1 MAGSD
6 VTDVTREFCFGAPE
20 AHLAAEKERA
30 RVFGAD
36 PLRSKRLLL
45 HSGLDVGNMQSARRL
60 VQIATYLYLLA
71 FELLGF
77 VLVIDLVGSG
87 VGLQDVLVA
96 GLHHGSGEG
105 LPILRCRRR
114 RALRR
119 TGLIWNRRAGLCR
132 AGLRR
137 ARRWAC
143 RRTRSGR
150 RARTRAGLIAGLGK
164 RRRQHSYHQRKN
176 RHHTES
182 LLHYFRSSRNIDEL
196 ATGLVIEH
204 AVCQCSCKP
213 LLYLLRTNAN
223 RKGSFGIFLGQIFT
237 LDVCYRKDCT
247 KESRGMLMRLFAG
260 SQPIQEHLLDRL
272 IVSHQ
277 DVAHGMSTHEMANFL
292 GEVLHVVTSTLKR
305 LSHEDDL
312 QAGLTLHVLWIFN
325 MAQ

>member
-1 MAGSD
+1 MASFD
-6 VTDVTREFCFGAPE
+6 VTDVTREFAS
-20 AHLAAEKERA
+20 ARLKRIWAAEKERA

-77 VLVIDLVGSG
+77 VLVIDLVRSG

-119 TGLIWNRRAGLCR
+119 TGLIWSRWAGLCR

-137 ARRWAC
+137 AGLRRAVRWAC
-143 RRTRSGR
+143 RRARSCG

-164 RRRQHSYHQRKN
+164 RRRQHSCHQRKDSY
-176 RHHTES
+176 HSES
-182 LLHYFRSSRNIDEL
+182 LLHHSRSSKIIDEWL
-196 ATGLVIEH
+196 PG
-204 AVCQCSCKP
+204 
-213 LLYLLRTNAN
+213 
-223 RKGSFGIFLGQIFT
+223 
-237 LDVCYRKDCT
+237 
-247 KESRGMLMRLFAG
+247 
-260 SQPIQEHLLDRL
+260 
-272 IVSHQ
+272 
-277 DVAHGMSTHEMANFL
+277 
-292 GEVLHVVTSTLKR
+292 
-305 LSHEDDL
+305 
-312 QAGLTLHVLWIFN
+312 
-325 MAQ
+325 

>member
-1 MAGSD
+1 MSQGSFASA
-6 VTDVTREFCFGAPE
+6 RLKPIWRRKKKGP
-20 AHLAAEKERA
+20 

-119 TGLIWNRRAGLCR
+119 TGLIWSRWAGLCR

-137 ARRWAC
+137 AGLRRGVRWAC
-143 RRTRSGR
+143 RRARSCG

-164 RRRQHSYHQRKN
+164 RRRQHSCHQRKDSY
-176 RHHTES
+176 HSES
-182 LLHYFRSSRNIDEL
+182 LLHHSRSSKIIDEWL
-196 ATGLVIEH
+196 PG
-204 AVCQCSCKP
+204 
-213 LLYLLRTNAN
+213 
-223 RKGSFGIFLGQIFT
+223 
-237 LDVCYRKDCT
+237 
-247 KESRGMLMRLFAG
+247 
-260 SQPIQEHLLDRL
+260 
-272 IVSHQ
+272 
-277 DVAHGMSTHEMANFL
+277 
-292 GEVLHVVTSTLKR
+292 
-305 LSHEDDL
+305 
-312 QAGLTLHVLWIFN
+312 
-325 MAQ
+325 

>member
-1 MAGSD
+1 MSQGSFASA
-6 VTDVTREFCFGAPE
+6 RLKPIWRRKKKGP
-20 AHLAAEKERA
+20 

-119 TGLIWNRRAGLCR
+119 TGLIWSRWAGLCR

-137 ARRWAC
+137 AVRWAC
-143 RRTRSGR
+143 RRARSCG
-150 RARTRAGLIAGLGK
+150 RARTWAGLIAGLGE
-164 RRRQHSYHQRKN
+164 RR
-176 RHHTES
+176 
-182 LLHYFRSSRNIDEL
+182 
-196 ATGLVIEH
+196 
-204 AVCQCSCKP
+204 
-213 LLYLLRTNAN
+213 
-223 RKGSFGIFLGQIFT
+223 
-237 LDVCYRKDCT
+237 
-247 KESRGMLMRLFAG
+247 
-260 SQPIQEHLLDRL
+260 
-272 IVSHQ
+272 
-277 DVAHGMSTHEMANFL
+277 
-292 GEVLHVVTSTLKR
+292 
-305 LSHEDDL
+305 
-312 QAGLTLHVLWIFN
+312 
-325 MAQ
+325 

>member
-1 MAGSD
+1 MSQGSFASA
-6 VTDVTREFCFGAPE
+6 RLKPIWRRKKKGP
-20 AHLAAEKERA
+20 

-119 TGLIWNRRAGLCR
+119 TGLIWSRRAGLCR

-247 KESRGMLMRLFAG
+247 QESGGLLMLLFAG
-260 SQPIQEHLLDRL
+260 SQPIQEHLFNRF
-272 IVSHQ
+272 IVGH
-277 DVAHGMSTHEMANFL
+277 
-292 GEVLHVVTSTLKR
+292 
-305 LSHEDDL
+305 
-312 QAGLTLHVLWIFN
+312 
-325 MAQ
+325 

>member
-1 MAGSD
+1 MSQGSFASA
-6 VTDVTREFCFGAPE
+6 RLKPIWRRKKKGP
-20 AHLAAEKERA
+20 

-119 TGLIWNRRAGLCR
+119 TGLIWSRWAGLCR

-137 ARRWAC
+137 AGLRRAVRWAC
-143 RRTRSGR
+143 RRARSCG

-164 RRRQHSYHQRKN
+164 RRRQHSCHQRKDSY
-176 RHHTES
+176 HSES
-182 LLHYFRSSRNIDEL
+182 LLHHSRSSKIIDEWL
-196 ATGLVIEH
+196 PG
-204 AVCQCSCKP
+204 
-213 LLYLLRTNAN
+213 
-223 RKGSFGIFLGQIFT
+223 
-237 LDVCYRKDCT
+237 
-247 KESRGMLMRLFAG
+247 
-260 SQPIQEHLLDRL
+260 
-272 IVSHQ
+272 
-277 DVAHGMSTHEMANFL
+277 
-292 GEVLHVVTSTLKR
+292 
-305 LSHEDDL
+305 
-312 QAGLTLHVLWIFN
+312 
-325 MAQ
+325 

>member
-1 MAGSD
+1 MSQGSFASA
-6 VTDVTREFCFGAPE
+6 RLKPIWRRKKKGP
-20 AHLAAEKERA
+20 

-87 VGLQDVLVA
+87 VGVQDVLVA

-119 TGLIWNRRAGLCR
+119 TGLIWSRWAGLCR

-137 ARRWAC
+137 AGLRRAVRWAC
-143 RRTRSGR
+143 RRARSCG

-164 RRRQHSYHQRKN
+164 RRRQHSCHQRKDSY
-176 RHHTES
+176 HSES
-182 LLHYFRSSRNIDEL
+182 LLHHSRSSKIIDEWL
-196 ATGLVIEH
+196 PG
-204 AVCQCSCKP
+204 
-213 LLYLLRTNAN
+213 
-223 RKGSFGIFLGQIFT
+223 
-237 LDVCYRKDCT
+237 
-247 KESRGMLMRLFAG
+247 
-260 SQPIQEHLLDRL
+260 
-272 IVSHQ
+272 
-277 DVAHGMSTHEMANFL
+277 
-292 GEVLHVVTSTLKR
+292 
-305 LSHEDDL
+305 
-312 QAGLTLHVLWIFN
+312 
-325 MAQ
+325 

>member
-1 MAGSD
+1 MSQGSFASA
-6 VTDVTREFCFGAPE
+6 RLKPIWRRKKKGP
-20 AHLAAEKERA
+20 

-77 VLVIDLVGSG
+77 VLVIDLVRSG

-119 TGLIWNRRAGLCR
+119 TGLIWSRWAGLCR

-137 ARRWAC
+137 AVRWAC
-143 RRTRSGR
+143 RRARSCG
-150 RARTRAGLIAGLGK
+150 RARTWAGLIAGLGE

-176 RHHTES
+176 RYHSES
-182 LLHYFRSSRNIDEL
+182 LLHYFRSSKIIDEWL
-196 ATGLVIEH
+196 P
-204 AVCQCSCKP
+204 S
-213 LLYLLRTNAN
+213 
-223 RKGSFGIFLGQIFT
+223 
-237 LDVCYRKDCT
+237 
-247 KESRGMLMRLFAG
+247 
-260 SQPIQEHLLDRL
+260 
-272 IVSHQ
+272 
-277 DVAHGMSTHEMANFL
+277 
-292 GEVLHVVTSTLKR
+292 
-305 LSHEDDL
+305 
-312 QAGLTLHVLWIFN
+312 
-325 MAQ
+325 

>member
-119 TGLIWNRRAGLCR
+119 TGLIWSRWAGLCRAGLCR

-137 ARRWAC
+137 AGLRRAGLRRAVRWAC
-143 RRTRSGR
+143 RRARSCG

-164 RRRQHSYHQRKN
+164 RRRQHSCHQRKDSY
-176 RHHTES
+176 HSES
-182 LLHYFRSSRNIDEL
+182 LLHHSRSSKIIDEWL
-196 ATGLVIEH
+196 PG
-204 AVCQCSCKP
+204 
-213 LLYLLRTNAN
+213 
-223 RKGSFGIFLGQIFT
+223 
-237 LDVCYRKDCT
+237 
-247 KESRGMLMRLFAG
+247 
-260 SQPIQEHLLDRL
+260 
-272 IVSHQ
+272 
-277 DVAHGMSTHEMANFL
+277 
-292 GEVLHVVTSTLKR
+292 
-305 LSHEDDL
+305 
-312 QAGLTLHVLWIFN
+312 
-325 MAQ
+325 

>member
-1 MAGSD
+1 MSQGSFASA
-6 VTDVTREFCFGAPE
+6 RLKPIWRRKKKGP
-20 AHLAAEKERA
+20 

-77 VLVIDLVGSG
+77 VLVIDLVRSG

-119 TGLIWNRRAGLCR
+119 TGLIWSRWAGLCR

-137 ARRWAC
+137 AGLRRAVRWAC
-143 RRTRSGR
+143 RWTRSGR

-164 RRRQHSYHQRKN
+164 RRRQHSCHQRKDSY
-176 RHHTES
+176 HSES
-182 LLHYFRSSRNIDEL
+182 LLHYFRSSKL
-196 ATGLVIEH
+196 
-204 AVCQCSCKP
+204 
-213 LLYLLRTNAN
+213 
-223 RKGSFGIFLGQIFT
+223 
-237 LDVCYRKDCT
+237 
-247 KESRGMLMRLFAG
+247 
-260 SQPIQEHLLDRL
+260 
-272 IVSHQ
+272 
-277 DVAHGMSTHEMANFL
+277 
-292 GEVLHVVTSTLKR
+292 
-305 LSHEDDL
+305 
-312 QAGLTLHVLWIFN
+312 
-325 MAQ
+325 

>member
-1 MAGSD
+1 MSQGSFASA
-6 VTDVTREFCFGAPE
+6 RLKPIWRRKKKGP
-20 AHLAAEKERA
+20 

-77 VLVIDLVGSG
+77 VLVIDLVRSG

-119 TGLIWNRRAGLCR
+119 TGLIWSRWAGLCRAGLCR

-137 ARRWAC
+137 AVRWAC
-143 RRTRSGR
+143 RRARSCG

-164 RRRQHSYHQRKN
+164 RRRQHSCHQRKDSY
-176 RHHTES
+176 HSES
-182 LLHYFRSSRNIDEL
+182 LLHHSRSSKIIDEWL
-196 ATGLVIEH
+196 PG
-204 AVCQCSCKP
+204 
-213 LLYLLRTNAN
+213 
-223 RKGSFGIFLGQIFT
+223 
-237 LDVCYRKDCT
+237 
-247 KESRGMLMRLFAG
+247 
-260 SQPIQEHLLDRL
+260 
-272 IVSHQ
+272 
-277 DVAHGMSTHEMANFL
+277 
-292 GEVLHVVTSTLKR
+292 
-305 LSHEDDL
+305 
-312 QAGLTLHVLWIFN
+312 
-325 MAQ
+325 

>member
-45 HSGLDVGNMQSARRL
+45 HSGLDIGNVQSARRL

-77 VLVIDLVGSG
+77 VLVIDLVRSG
-87 VGLQDVLVA
+87 VSLQDVLVA
-96 GLHHGSGEG
+96 GLHHGSGER

-119 TGLIWNRRAGLCR
+119 TGLIGCRWAGLCR

-137 ARRWAC
+137 AGLRRAVRWAC
-143 RRTRSGR
+143 RRARSCG

-164 RRRQHSYHQRKN
+164 RRRQHSCHQRKDSY
-176 RHHTES
+176 HSES
-182 LLHYFRSSRNIDEL
+182 LLHHSRSSKIIDEWL
-196 ATGLVIEH
+196 PG
-204 AVCQCSCKP
+204 
-213 LLYLLRTNAN
+213 
-223 RKGSFGIFLGQIFT
+223 
-237 LDVCYRKDCT
+237 
-247 KESRGMLMRLFAG
+247 
-260 SQPIQEHLLDRL
+260 
-272 IVSHQ
+272 
-277 DVAHGMSTHEMANFL
+277 
-292 GEVLHVVTSTLKR
+292 
-305 LSHEDDL
+305 
-312 QAGLTLHVLWIFN
+312 
-325 MAQ
+325 

>member
-77 VLVIDLVGSG
+77 VLVIDLVRSG

-119 TGLIWNRRAGLCR
+119 TGLIWNRRAVLCR

-164 RRRQHSYHQRKN
+164 RSRQHSYHQRKN

-213 LLYLLRTNAN
+213 LLYLLSTNAN

-237 LDVCYRKDCT
+237 LDVLLQERLYAGEWRT
-247 KESRGMLMRLFAG
+247 PNAALRGF
-260 SQPIQEHLLDRL
+260 S
-272 IVSHQ
+272 
-277 DVAHGMSTHEMANFL
+277 ANP
-292 GEVLHVVTSTLKR
+292 GTSV
-305 LSHEDDL
+305 
-312 QAGLTLHVLWIFN
+312 Q
-325 MAQ
+325 

>member
-87 VGLQDVLVA
+87 VSLQNVLVT
-96 GLHHGSGEG
+96 GFHYCSRVGFSSLGRSRG
-105 LPILRCRRR
+105 
-114 RALRR
+114 RALCR
-119 TGLIWNRRAGLCR
+119 TGLIGCRWAGLRR

-137 ARRWAC
+137 AVRWAC
-143 RRTRSGR
+143 RRARSCG
-150 RARTRAGLIAGLGK
+150 RARTWAGLIAGLGE

-176 RHHTES
+176 RYHSES
-182 LLHYFRSSRNIDEL
+182 LLHYFRSSKIIDEWL
-196 ATGLVIEH
+196 P
-204 AVCQCSCKP
+204 S
-213 LLYLLRTNAN
+213 
-223 RKGSFGIFLGQIFT
+223 
-237 LDVCYRKDCT
+237 
-247 KESRGMLMRLFAG
+247 
-260 SQPIQEHLLDRL
+260 
-272 IVSHQ
+272 
-277 DVAHGMSTHEMANFL
+277 
-292 GEVLHVVTSTLKR
+292 
-305 LSHEDDL
+305 
-312 QAGLTLHVLWIFN
+312 
-325 MAQ
+325 

>member
-1 MAGSD
+1 MASFD
-6 VTDVTREFCFGAPE
+6 VTDVTREFAS
-20 AHLAAEKERA
+20 ARLKRIWAAEKERA

-119 TGLIWNRRAGLCR
+119 TGLIWSRWAGLCRAGLCR

-137 ARRWAC
+137 AVRWAC
-143 RRTRSGR
+143 RRARSCG

-164 RRRQHSYHQRKN
+164 RRRQHSCHQRKDSY
-176 RHHTES
+176 HSES
-182 LLHYFRSSRNIDEL
+182 LLHHSRSSKIIDEWL
-196 ATGLVIEH
+196 PG
-204 AVCQCSCKP
+204 
-213 LLYLLRTNAN
+213 
-223 RKGSFGIFLGQIFT
+223 
-237 LDVCYRKDCT
+237 
-247 KESRGMLMRLFAG
+247 
-260 SQPIQEHLLDRL
+260 
-272 IVSHQ
+272 
-277 DVAHGMSTHEMANFL
+277 
-292 GEVLHVVTSTLKR
+292 
-305 LSHEDDL
+305 
-312 QAGLTLHVLWIFN
+312 
-325 MAQ
+325 